1 MNRVVYTIGR
11 QYGSGGRLIGKKIA
25 EKENI
30 PFYDKELLTEAAKNS
45 GINEKYFKDYD
56 EKHKNHFFESIA
68 MGTYSKTLMP
78 MTHKV
83 ILAQFDAIRE
93 LAENG
98 PCVII
103 GRCADDVLKFR
114 PDTVNIFI
122 YGDLENRIRR
132 AVNTYGVSEASAR
145 DFVKKTDRC
154 RRDYYNYYTE
164 KRWGECGTYD
174 MMLGSDRMDIDTAA
188 DVIIRFA
195 RALKVKGGVR

>member
-68 MGTYSKTLMP
+68 MGSYSKTLMP

-93 LAENG
+93 LAEKG

-132 AVNTYGVSEASAR
+132 AVNYLWR
-145 DFVKKTDRC
+145 K
-154 RRDYYNYYTE
+154 
-164 KRWGECGTYD
+164 
-174 MMLGSDRMDIDTAA
+174 
-188 DVIIRFA
+188 
-195 RALKVKGGVR
+195 

>member
-1 MNRVVYTIGR
+1 MKRAVYTIGR

-30 PFYDKELLTEAAKNS
+30 PFYDKELLLEASKNS
-45 GINEKYFKDYD
+45 GIHEQYFKDYD

-68 MGTYSKTLMP
+68 MGSYSKTLMP

-83 ILAQFDAIRE
+83 ILAQFDTIRE
-93 LAENG
+93 LAAKG

-103 GRCADDVLKFR
+103 GRCADDVLRFR
-114 PDTVNIFI
+114 PDTVNVFI

-132 AVNTYGVSEASAR
+132 AVTQYGISETSAR

-154 RRDYYNYYTE
+154 RKDYYNYYTE

-174 MMLGSDRMDIDTAA
+174 LMLNSDCMDMDTAA
-188 DVIIRFA
+188 EAIIYFA
-195 RALKVKGGVR
+195 HSMHVKGGRL